1 MHIGIP
7 REVKPLEGR
16 VALIPEACRDLIR
29 AGHSVIVEQQ
39 AGALSGY
46 SDAHYTAVGAS
57 LARNAAEA
65 YSQAELIVKVKE
77 PVADELELLRS
88 DHMLFS
94 FLHLAALPSLTS
106 SLQDIG
112 LTAVG
117 FETVETDAG
126 ELPLLA
132 PMSDIA
138 GRLATQIGTH
148 LLHQPQGGKGLLLGG
163 LPTTERGRVVIIGA
177 GTAGG
182 NAALLAA
189 ASGAEVVVFDLHR
202 ERLAAMRALGNNVT
216 ALYPYRDA
224 IEREV
229 AAADLLIGA
238 VLVTGARAPHIVTK
252 AMIQQMQPGS
262 VVVDISVDQGGCIA
276 TTRPTTY
283 AAPTYIE
290 DDVVHFAVTN
300 MPGAVPRSASQA
312 LSAAL
317 LPAVL
322 ELCKPDW
329 KTIGNLNRGIN
340 IEAGRVVHPAL
351 KEALA

>member
-16 VALIPEACRDLIR
+16 VALIPEACRELIL
-29 AGHSVIVEQQ
+29 AGHRVIIEQH
-39 AGALSGY
+39 AGDLSGY
-46 SDAHYTAVGAS
+46 SDEQYTAVGAS
-57 LARNAAEA
+57 LAQDAAET
-65 YSQAELIVKVKE
+65 YSRAALIVKVKE
-77 PVADELELLRS
+77 PVPDELELLRS
-88 DHMLFS
+88 DHLLFS
-94 FLHLAALPSLTS
+94 FLHLAALPSLTRG
-106 SLQDIG
+106 LQDIG

-117 FETVETDAG
+117 FETVETDTGA
-126 ELPLLA
+126 LPLLA

-148 LLHQPQGGKGLLLGG
+148 LLHQPQGGKGMLLGG
-163 LPTTERGRVVIIGA
+163 LPAAERGRVVIIGA

-182 NAALLAA
+182 NAAVLAA
-189 ASGAEVVVFDLHR
+189 AIGAEVVVFDLRR

-224 IEREV
+224 IDREV

-238 VLVTGARAPHIVTK
+238 VLVTGARSPHVVTQ
-252 AMIQQMQPGS
+252 AMIQQMQAGS
-262 VVVDISVDQGGCIA
+262 VVVDVSVDQGGCIA
-276 TTRPTTY
+276 TTHPTTY
-283 AAPTYIE
+283 AAPTYVE
-290 DDVVHFAVTN
+290 DEVLHFAVTN

-329 KTIGNLNRGIN
+329 KSSSTLHRGVN
-340 IEAGRVVHPAL
+340 VEAGKVVHPAL